1 MSSIV
6 GPVSPSAGGGGGNVI
21 DTLQSTLGAG
31 DTTGSASGI
40 LFSDGDVLAMAS
52 GAIITFS
59 SNSNPGGMPDVII
72 QRSGVSTLAVNQP
85 GGGGANI
92 NVGNGKL
99 FVGDGTN
106 SAPALAFDRERN
118 TGIYRRSSSQLAVT
132 VNGTDIL
139 VASPSAQVVAVGAG
153 LRINSSSILSWSDS
167 NAISSANTRLA
178 IAQSGIGLAS
188 FYNPTTFAPASGH
201 FGALIVGPLSASGS
215 RLVSDNNGRLLVQN
229 GDGVAGDLTTN
240 NLVVG
245 GTITPLGHITQTNSR
260 WRMQNTAQLDLVSGG
275 RLGFSSSSTNA
286 TSQIDSAIVRS
297 GVSSLALTNPIT
309 SGPANLTVGDL
320 TVLGSHNITGGAST
334 SVFSTGI
341 LLGPTSPVLSGVELR
356 SDENGSLII
365 VGHGSASASDS
376 SIKVRYIRA
385 PFDGNEVDISI
396 NNQLAMAVTSGEV
409 SIGSSSR
416 NVALIDSTYRYV
428 LTPNRYWGEEA
439 GRGGLLFGSGLSL
452 MWSSVEDMSSFAPAD
467 LDSAIV
473 RSGVGSLALTNPSTS
488 GPASLTVGDL
498 TVLGTHNISAG
509 GGGSSSTIFATG
521 LIIGNH
527 SPSGS
532 KLANDANGRLLIQ
545 NANSILATGVVKGL
559 LVQQNSTLGTMLSSD
574 TIIDSQLNIRDRNN
588 ESFATVALGYLKT
601 YDVDRNLFLTAGRFD
616 ALNQIRLG
624 GKNLLTW
631 TTSDNDSEASPNVSA
646 NTSGTMLGFFNYETG
661 DARGVIAKNYT
672 SPIYTSGAISGDL
685 RIDMQGSRVQ
695 TFSVSTTGVF
705 TPYNLSYLSSEK
717 QLFVTA
723 VGTVGVTFDSSIKWL
738 GSKPVTLGSGVT
750 YMFSLMNYSPT
761 QIVASYEALSDG

>member
-31 DTTGSASGI
+31 DRTGSASGI
-40 LFSDGDVLAMAS
+40 LVDDGDVLAMAS
-52 GAIITFS
+52 GAFIRFS
-59 SNSNPGGMPDVII
+59 SNSNPGGLPDII
-72 QRSGVSTLAVNQP
+72 
-85 GGGGANI
+85 
-92 NVGNGKL
+92 
-99 FVGDGTN
+99 
-106 SAPALAFDRERN
+106 
-118 TGIYRRSSSQLAVT
+118 
-132 VNGTDIL
+132 
-139 VASPSAQVVAVGAG
+139 
-153 LRINSSSILSWSDS
+153 
-167 NAISSANTRLA
+167 
-178 IAQSGIGLAS
+178 IG
-188 FYNPTTFAPASGH
+188 
-201 FGALIVGPLSASGS
+201 
-215 RLVSDNNGRLLVQN
+215 
-229 GDGVAGDLTTN
+229 
-240 NLVVG
+240 
-245 GTITPLGHITQTNSR
+245 
-260 WRMQNTAQLDLVSGG
+260 
-275 RLGFSSSSTNA
+275 
-286 TSQIDSAIVRS
+286 RS

-334 SVFSTGI
+334 SVSSTGI

-452 MWSSVEDMSSFAPAD
+452 MWSSVEDMSSFAPTD

-498 TVLGTHNISAG
+498 TVLGTHNITG
-509 GGGSSSTIFATG
+509 GGGSSSTIYPTG
-521 LIIGNH
+521 LVIG
-527 SPSGS
+527 
-532 KLANDANGRLLIQ
+532 A
-545 NANSILATGVVKGL
+545 
-559 LVQQNSTLGTMLSSD
+559 
-574 TIIDSQLNIRDRNN
+574 
-588 ESFATVALGYLKT
+588 E
-601 YDVDRNLFLTAGRFD
+601 TA
-616 ALNQIRLG
+616 
-624 GKNLLTW
+624 
-631 TTSDNDSEASPNVSA
+631 
-646 NTSGTMLGFFNYETG
+646 SGTMLASDLNGALILRDGGGIGPSLIRLGPELIIGPSGNGNALAVSGINGGADISCRDIYIRDVNTSVVRAASVLAKAGGITYYSNDFSITNNINYESIKLNG
-661 DARGVIAKNYT
+661 DAGICWSADSATHPAAFSVASIGILPSGSYTKLALFNPETKSPAQLLLSNTACQIA
-672 SPIYTSGAISGDL
+672 SSGSISGDL
-685 RIDMQGSRVQ
+685 RIDMQGAKVQ
-695 TFSVSTTGVF
+695 TFSVSTTGLF

-738 GSKPVTLGSGVT
+738 GSRPATLGSGVT

>member
-52 GAIITFS
+52 GAKITFS
-59 SNSNPGGMPDVII
+59 SNSNPGGLPDVII
-72 QRSGVSTLAVNQP
+72 QRSGVSTVAINQP
-85 GGGGANI
+85 GGGGANFNI
-92 NVGNGKL
+92 GDGKL

-106 SAPALAFDRERN
+106 SAPAITFDRERN
-118 TGIYRRSSSQLAVT
+118 TGIYRRNSLQLAFT
-132 VNGTDIL
+132 VNGSDII

-153 LRINSSSILSWSDS
+153 LRINSSSIVGWSDG

-201 FGALIVGPLSASGS
+201 FGAIIVGPLSASGS
-215 RLVSDNNGRLLVQN
+215 RLANDNNGRLLVQDGN
-229 GDGVAGDLTTN
+229 GSSADLTTN

-297 GVSSLALTNPIT
+297 GV
-309 SGPANLTVGDL
+309 
-320 TVLGSHNITGGAST
+320 
-334 SVFSTGI
+334 
-341 LLGPTSPVLSGVELR
+341 
-356 SDENGSLII
+356 
-365 VGHGSASASDS
+365 
-376 SIKVRYIRA
+376 
-385 PFDGNEVDISI
+385 
-396 NNQLAMAVTSGEV
+396 
-409 SIGSSSR
+409 
-416 NVALIDSTYRYV
+416 
-428 LTPNRYWGEEA
+428 
-439 GRGGLLFGSGLSL
+439 
-452 MWSSVEDMSSFAPAD
+452 
-467 LDSAIV
+467 
-473 RSGVGSLALTNPSTS
+473 GSLALTNTLTS

-498 TVLGTHNISAG
+498 TVLGTHNITG

-521 LIIGNH
+521 LVVGVH

-532 KLANDANGRLLIQ
+532 KLASDSDGRLLIQ

-601 YDVDRNLFLTAGRFD
+601 YDADRNLFLTAGRFD

-631 TTSDNDSEASPNVSA
+631 TTSDNDSEASPNVSV
-646 NTSGTMLGFFNYETG
+646 NTSGLMLGFFNYETG
-661 DARGVIAKNYT
+661 DARGLIAKNYT
-672 SPIYTSGAISGDL
+672 SPIHASGAVSGDL

-695 TFSVSTTGVF
+695 TFSISTTGVF

-738 GSKPVTLGSGVT
+738 GSKPATLGSGVT

-761 QIVASYEALSDG
+761 QIVASYEALSNG